1 MGHRIRRF
9 TITTFAFDST
19 ADLLD
24 VVEGRK
30 SGALY
35 TRYGLNPTI
44 QGLEAKLALLEGA
57 QSALAFGS
65 GMAAAAALFLAH
77 GREGIVCIG
86 DAYGGT
92 LDLLEKQLPLLGIP
106 TQLLLTREAGRLAAI
121 LGGSRKLVFFERYA
135 PGRAQRGRVVRGRRR
150 SGRVAAGH
158 LQGHRHAVQLLWA
171 SLLCAGKAHGSPAG
185 RPRHLA
191 AERRD
196 NELRRD
202 RGREGDLDVP
212 SRIPRAGA
220 RLTPTNPALEIIDI
234 RRMASLAHDFGA
246 LVAVDNTF
254 ASPVNQRPLAWGA
267 DIVVHSATKY
277 LGGHSDLTAG
287 ALMGSE
293 ALLAPIRAW
302 RSNFGQTIAAETAQL
317 LARSLRTL
325 VVRVERHNEN
335 AAAVARALRGHERV
349 RTVFYPGLEDH
360 PGHEIAGRQMQ
371 GFGGMVTV
379 DVRGNAADA
388 AQVVDRLRLIKIAPS
403 LGGVESLATQ
413 PITTTHH
420 GLSVAERARRGI
432 TDTMIRLSIG
442 LEDRDDL
449 VSDLTRALG

>member
-1 MGHRIRRF
+1 MSMGHRIRRF

-150 SGRVAAGH
+150 SGRVAVGH
-158 LQGHRHAVQLLWA
+158 LQGHRYAVQLLWA
-171 SLLCAGKAHGSPAG
+171 SLLCARKAHGSPAG
-185 RPRHLA
+185 RPRHLV

-196 NELRRD
+196 
-202 RGREGDLDVP
+202 
-212 SRIPRAGA
+212 
-220 RLTPTNPALEIIDI
+220 
-234 RRMASLAHDFGA
+234 
-246 LVAVDNTF
+246 
-254 ASPVNQRPLAWGA
+254 
-267 DIVVHSATKY
+267 
-277 LGGHSDLTAG
+277 
-287 ALMGSE
+287 
-293 ALLAPIRAW
+293 
-302 RSNFGQTIAAETAQL
+302 
-317 LARSLRTL
+317 
-325 VVRVERHNEN
+325 
-335 AAAVARALRGHERV
+335 HE
-349 RTVFYPGLEDH
+349 
-360 PGHEIAGRQMQ
+360 
-371 GFGGMVTV
+371 
-379 DVRGNAADA
+379 
-388 AQVVDRLRLIKIAPS
+388 
-403 LGGVESLATQ
+403 
-413 PITTTHH
+413 
-420 GLSVAERARRGI
+420 
-432 TDTMIRLSIG
+432 
-442 LEDRDDL
+442 
-449 VSDLTRALG
+449 

>member
-1 MGHRIRRF
+1 MGEKRGLSTLCVHGGELKDVYGAPH
-9 TITTFAFDST
+9 TPLYDTTTFAFDST

-44 QGLEAKLALLEGA
+44 LGLEAKLALLEGA

-106 TQLLLTREAGRLAAI
+106 TQLLLTQEASRLATI
-121 LGGSRKLVFFERYA
+121 LGGSKKLVFFE
-135 PGRAQRGRVVRGRRR
+135 
-150 SGRVAAGH
+150 
-158 LQGHRHAVQLLWA
+158 
-171 SLLCAGKAHGSPAG
+171 
-185 RPRHLA
+185 
-191 AERRD
+191 
-196 NELRRD
+196 
-202 RGREGDLDVP
+202 
-212 SRIPRAGA
+212 
-220 RLTPTNPALEIIDI
+220 TPTNPALEIIDI

-349 RTVFYPGLEDH
+349 RAVFYPGLADH
-360 PGHEIAGRQMQ
+360 PGHEIACLQMQ
-371 GFGGMVTV
+371 GFGGMVTM
-379 DVRGNAADA
+379 DVQGNAADA
-388 AQVVDRLRLIKIAPS
+388 AQIVDRLRLIKIAPS
-403 LGGVESLATQ
+403 LGGVESLVTQ

-420 GLSVAERARRGI
+420 NLPIAERARRGI

-449 VSDLTRALG
+449 VFDLRRALG